1 MNLLAFPQIPLFF
14 LGIIAILIFLMARF
28 LRIGNVGMA
37 LITAS
42 SFLCVFLYLIYEDSI
57 LHVLETVF
65 PNFRDT
71 LGSTFPA
78 GAFSS
83 NDPGSILICVVAC
96 GLAFVIALYCAE
108 YLMLDRRQHAFYPL
122 LILMICGLMGMLF
135 SENLMILYLF
145 CELMSICTY
154 ALVAFRR
161 NTDTAIEAGVKYL
174 VMGSVASVI
183 LLLGIALVFQVT
195 GTVNLEE
202 INSPHNFLVQIAL
215 IMFLASFSLKSA
227 FVPLHTWLPDAHGRA
242 PSSISAILSGILVQG
257 VFYTML
263 RVCLTLGFGR
273 SILGNILICMAL
285 LNILVGNLMGLV
297 QTYTKRLL
305 GYSTIAQ
312 MGYIGLCFAI
322 GLRTQ
327 STLALQSGFFLIVAH
342 AIAKSLAFLVKGVFH
357 YYLSATEMSDLRQAG
372 RLPAFFSL
380 AFGVSILS
388 LAAIPPF
395 PGFMGKWTFLTSTFT
410 QVDGWS
416 LVSTFALL
424 AGSLIS
430 LGYYFKLLYN
440 LFFRSLSERS
450 EEDLPRQQKVSIW
463 MYLPIAV
470 LVLLIFFITINPQSI
485 LNGSEN
491 ASQFLIGLMR

>member
-1 MNLLAFPQIPLFF
+1 MTTLTFPQVPLFF

-28 LRIGNVGMA
+28 LRIGNVAMA

-42 SFLCVFLYLIYEDSI
+42 SFLCAFFYLVYEDCI
-57 LHVLETVF
+57 LRVLETIF
-65 PNFRDT
+65 PDFRNT
-71 LGSTFPA
+71 LVSTFPA

-83 NDPGSILICVVAC
+83 NDPGSVLICVVAC

-108 YLMLDRRQHAFYPL
+108 YLKRDRRQHAFYPL
-122 LILMICGLMGMLF
+122 LILMMCGLMGMLF

-145 CELMSICTY
+145 CELMSICAY

-161 NTDTAIEAGVKYL
+161 NTDTAIEAGFKYL
-174 VMGSVASVI
+174 MMGSVASVI
-183 LLLGIALVFQVT
+183 LLLGIALVFQAT

-202 INSPHNFLVQIAL
+202 IKSTHNLLVQIAL
-215 IMFLASFSLKSA
+215 IMILVSFSLKSA

-263 RVCLTLGFGR
+263 RVCLTLGFDR
-273 SILGNILICMAL
+273 SILGNILMCMAL
-285 LNILVGNLMGLV
+285 LNILVGNLMGLA

-322 GLRTQ
+322 GLHTQ
-327 STLALQSGFFLIVAH
+327 STLALQSGFFLIIVH

-357 YYLSATEMSDLRQAG
+357 YYLNATAIDDLQQAG
-372 RLPAFFSL
+372 RLPSFFSL

-395 PGFMGKWTFLTSTFT
+395 PGFMGKWTFLTSAFT
-410 QVDGWS
+410 QIDSWS
-416 LVSTFALL
+416 VVSTFALL

-430 LGYYFKLLYN
+430 LGYYLKLLHN
-440 LFFRSLSERS
+440 LFFKPVSERS
-450 EEDLPRQQKVSIW
+450 EGNLPRQQKVSFW
-463 MYLPIAV
+463 MYLPIAI
-470 LVLLIFFITINPQSI
+470 LVLLILLITIQPQSI
-485 LNGSEN
+485 LNGT
-491 ASQFLIGLMR
+491 ASASRFLIGLMR